1 MSGIGTKPVPELSLA
16 DFEAA
21 LEKAGYAVAGKSM
34 EPSMVLDDHTHDF
47 DVHARVTAGAI
58 SITIDGRTARYGVG
72 DEFIV
77 AAGTVHSESVGD
89 DGVTF
94 IAGRRAP

>member
-1 MSGIGTKPVPELSLA
+1 MSGIGMSPVPELSLA

-21 LEKAGYAVAGKSM
+21 LSKAGYTVASKSM
-34 EPSMVLDDHTHDF
+34 EPSMVLGDHTHDF
-47 DVHARVTAGAI
+47 DVHARVTDGAI
-58 SITIDGRTARYGVG
+58 SITIGGQAVDYSVG

-77 AAGTVHSESVGD
+77 AAGTVHSEVVGA

-94 IAGRRAP
+94 VAGRRVP